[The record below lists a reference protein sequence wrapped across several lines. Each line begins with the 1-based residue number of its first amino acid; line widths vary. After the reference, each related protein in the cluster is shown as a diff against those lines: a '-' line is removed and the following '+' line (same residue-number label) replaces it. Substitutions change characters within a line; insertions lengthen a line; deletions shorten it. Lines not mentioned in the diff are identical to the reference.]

1 MTSLST
7 QLERLKQVDRLD
19 DKITAA
25 HVRFAESIVQLLGLK
40 ASAQSLRLLDAQGYL
55 EGPAL
60 LVVSPSGELIENSNG
75 ELLLCEDTKK
85 IPTLSL
91 QPKAKP
97 QQKIEDRFY
106 SLEPKANA
114 RRFEAL
120 REQWILT
127 TKAFVELA
135 AEIAEVRSKNQP
147 QQPQESN

>member
-1 MTSLST
+1 MTSLAA
-7 QLERLKQVDRLD
+7 QLERLQQVDRLD

-40 ASAQSLRLLDAQGYL
+40 ASAQSMRLLDAQGYL

-60 LVVSPSGELIENSNG
+60 LIISPSGELIENSNS
-75 ELLLCEDTKK
+75 EFLLSEDSKK

-97 QQKIEDRFY
+97 QQRIEDRFY

-120 REQWILT
+120 RDQWILT
-127 TKAFVELA
+127 AKGFVELA
-135 AEIAEVRSKNQP
+135 AEIAEIRSRNQP

>member
-1 MTSLST
+1 M
-7 QLERLKQVDRLD
+7 
-19 DKITAA
+19 
-25 HVRFAESIVQLLGLK
+25 
-40 ASAQSLRLLDAQGYL
+40 
-55 EGPAL
+55 
-60 LVVSPSGELIENSNG
+60 
-75 ELLLCEDTKK
+75 LLCEDTKK